1 MGHVR
6 RRKLEGG
13 RTAYLPRYRGPDGHE
28 RSKQFAKRSDA
39 ERFLSVAEVSRAEGS
54 WIDPAAE
61 AIEQRRSRDH
71 GRLSVFWRGRAE
83 SKSISSRG
91 RDDSGDEHAGIDLPR

>member
-13 RTAYLPRYRGPDGHE
+13 RTAYLARYRGPDGRE

-39 ERFLSVAEVSRAEGS
+39 ERFLSVAEVTKAEDVHTVED
-54 WIDPAAE
+54 WQAVLIALLDANA
-61 AIEQRRSRDH
+61 
-71 GRLSVFWRGRAE
+71 V
-83 SKSISSRG
+83 
-91 RDDSGDEHAGIDLPR
+91 